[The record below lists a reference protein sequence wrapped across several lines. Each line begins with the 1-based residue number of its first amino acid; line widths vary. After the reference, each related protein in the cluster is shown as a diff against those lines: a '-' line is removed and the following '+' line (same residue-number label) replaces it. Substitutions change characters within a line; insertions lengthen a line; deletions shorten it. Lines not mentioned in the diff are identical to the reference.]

1 MSAVRKE
8 PSRIAYALA
17 QVGACGLFLFQI
29 LGAIPKSLVGLIG
42 LTVAS
47 AALGQANRAS
57 LDVAASTGAPEFRD
71 PKSGQVWT
79 PETVGQDGRPLAGP
93 EDKAFD
99 PRAQNAPAMI
109 AEQRVRGRS
118 VGTVPVTAGPTVPI
132 VVMDNP
138 TLRAVPGQRWQVVMY
153 LDNNSN
159 QIVNPVI
166 ECRFL
171 NGGNTVMDTRAKVA
185 QTAPSIRQG
194 LLIYGPRVDVFVDRA
209 SCRVTSP

>member
-1 MSAVRKE
+1 MRLA
-8 PSRIAYALA
+8 PS
-17 QVGACGLFLFQI
+17 V
-29 LGAIPKSLVGLIG
+29 IPKVLVGLIG
-42 LTVAS
+42 MAVAS
-47 AALGQANRAS
+47 AALAQANRAS
-57 LDVAASTGAPEFRD
+57 VDVAASTGVPEFRD
-71 PKSGQVWT
+71 PKTGQVWT

-99 PRAQNAPAMI
+99 PRAQNVPAMI
-109 AEQRVRGRS
+109 GEQRVRGRP

-132 VVMDNP
+132 VAMDNP
-138 TLRAVPGQRWQVVMY
+138 TLRAVPGQRWQVVIY

-159 QIVNPVI
+159 KVVEPVI

-185 QTAPSIRQG
+185 QTGPSVRQG